1 MVVHPYF
8 ISLHKV
14 QARQQTYFN
23 ALHIRNQD
31 CIKSDI
37 QIIHEVSFEKYDMM
51 RRRNHK
57 WDIV

>member
-37 QIIHEVSFEKYDMM
+37 QIIHEVCFEKYDMM
-51 RRRNHK
+51 RRKNHK
-57 WDIV
+57 